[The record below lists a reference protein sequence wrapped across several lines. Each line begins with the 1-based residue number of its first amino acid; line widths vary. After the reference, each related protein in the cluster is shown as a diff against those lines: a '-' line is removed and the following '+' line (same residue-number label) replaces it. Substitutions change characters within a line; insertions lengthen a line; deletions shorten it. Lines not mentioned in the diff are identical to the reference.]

1 VQDIQLNQLVRTRS
15 RAAITTFS
23 ANAINV
29 LIVGAQGV
37 LLIPLYL
44 NAVGPHLYGA
54 WLASSEVLVW
64 LQAMDLGIPNLMIQR
79 IASAYGANDRRRAA
93 DWFAAGIL
101 VLALVSVVIGLAGVA
116 VSLLLPGWIGATPD
130 ESTVLSSC
138 FLVGTVATCVT
149 IFANGF
155 VGLARA
161 IQDTLLLSA
170 TLIASAVVG
179 LLTSLTLL
187 LAGFGLWAIALGL
200 AARAGVGLVGALL
213 FGIHAWRADLRGP
226 FRIDRGIVTE
236 LLTASPLTALGGIS
250 YALMSQSEIV
260 LVAVIVR
267 PELAVVYALT
277 RRAADLGRS
286 LVDMIGFATYGGV
299 AHLISSPD
307 GPTARI
313 TYARILGLHLSCSVA
328 VASAYLAVNRS
339 LLEVWIGPSLAGGIG
354 LIVVMAIQSIV
365 LGHSYLINLLYRAT
379 GRVLEGSLALVIEA
393 LVRIPL
399 LAIFLLAIGLPGLP
413 IAATATAIT
422 AAFLIR
428 RRTVRELE
436 SEHSRAPTA
445 ALSVWLLRA
454 LFLGLGVT
462 FAVTISVPE
471 WSYVLITG
479 LVITLGGCLALLA
492 FDPMLRLP
500 LRSATKQF
508 IQIVTLARW
517 HA

>member
-1 VQDIQLNQLVRTRS
+1 
-15 RAAITTFS
+15 
-23 ANAINV
+23 
-29 LIVGAQGV
+29 
-37 LLIPLYL
+37 
-44 NAVGPHLYGA
+44 
-54 WLASSEVLVW
+54 
-64 LQAMDLGIPNLMIQR
+64 MDLGIPNLMIQR

-93 DWFAAGIL
+93 EWFAAGIL
-101 VLALVSVVIGLAGVA
+101 VLALVSVVIVLAGVA
-116 VSLLLPGWIGATPD
+116 VSFLLPAWIGATPD
-130 ESTVLSSC
+130 ESAVLSSC
-138 FLVGTVATCVT
+138 FLVGTIATCVT

-161 IQDTLLLSA
+161 IQDTFVLSA

-179 LLTSLTLL
+179 LFTSLTLI

-200 AARAGVGLVGALL
+200 VARAGVGLGGALL
-213 FGIHAWRADLRGP
+213 FGIHAWRTDIRAP

-250 YALMSQSEIV
+250 YAFMSQSEIV
-260 LVAVIVR
+260 LVAVLVR

-307 GPTARI
+307 RATARV
-313 TYARILGLHLSCSVA
+313 TYARILGLHLSCSIA

-399 LAIFLLAIGLPGLP
+399 LAIFLLSIGLPGLP

-422 AAFLIR
+422 TAFLLQ
-428 RRTVRELE
+428 RRTLRELD
-436 SEHSRAPTA
+436 SEHSRAPNV
-445 ALSVWLLRA
+445 ALPVWLLRA
-454 LFLGLGVT
+454 FSLGLGVT
-462 FAVTISVPE
+462 LAVTIFIPQ
-471 WSYVLITG
+471 WSYVLTAG
-479 LVITLGGCLALLA
+479 FVIALGGCLALLA
-492 FDPMLRLP
+492 FDPTLRSP
-500 LRSATKQF
+500 LRSATRQV
-508 IQIVTLARW
+508 IQIVTFARW
-517 HA
+517 HG

>member
-1 VQDIQLNQLVRTRS
+1 VRTRS
-15 RAAITTFS
+15 RAAITTFT

-37 LLIPLYL
+37 LLVPLYL

-79 IASAYGANDRRRAA
+79 IASAYGGNDRRRAA

-101 VLALVSVVIGLAGVA
+101 VLGLVSLVIGLAGVA
-116 VSLLLPGWIGATPD
+116 VSLLLPAWIGATPE
-130 ESTVLSSC
+130 ESAVLSSC
-138 FLVGTVATCVT
+138 FLVGTVATCIT

-155 VGLARA
+155 VGLSRA
-161 IQDTLLLSA
+161 IQDTSLLSA

-179 LLTSLTLL
+179 LLTSLALI
-187 LAGFGLWAIALGL
+187 LAGFGLWAIAFGL
-200 AARAGVGLVGALL
+200 VARAGVGLSGALL
-213 FGIHAWRADLRGP
+213 FGIHAWRTDLGVP
-226 FRIDRGIVTE
+226 FRVDRGIASE
-236 LLTASPLTALGGIS
+236 LLTASPVTALGGIS
-250 YALMSQSEIV
+250 YAVMSQSEIV
-260 LVAVIVR
+260 LVAALVR

-299 AHLISSPD
+299 AHLLSSSDRPS
-307 GPTARI
+307 ARI

-379 GRVLEGSLALVIEA
+379 GRVIEGSVALVVEA

-399 LAIFLLAIGLPGLP
+399 LAISLLAVGLPGLP
-413 IAATATAIT
+413 IAATATALT
-422 AAFLIR
+422 AAVLIY
-428 RRTVRELE
+428 RRTLQELDREHPRE
-436 SEHSRAPTA
+436 PPA
-445 ALSVWLLRA
+445 AGFVWLARA
-454 LFLGLGVT
+454 VLVGLAA
-462 FAVTISVPE
+462 AVALTVLVPH
-471 WSYVLITG
+471 WSYVVVAAI
-479 LVITLGGCLALLA
+479 VITLGGCLILLGV
-492 FDPMLRLP
+492 DPMLRSA
-500 LRSATKQF
+500 LRPATREF
-508 IQIVTLARW
+508 LQIVTFARR
-517 HA
+517 HG

>member
-1 VQDIQLNQLVRTRS
+1 MRTRS
-15 RAAITTFS
+15 RAAITTFT

-37 LLIPLYL
+37 LLVPLYL

-79 IASAYGANDRRRAA
+79 IASAYGGNDRRRAA

-101 VLALVSVVIGLAGVA
+101 VLGLVSLVIGLAGVA
-116 VSLLLPGWIGATPD
+116 VSLLLPAWIGATPE
-130 ESTVLSSC
+130 ESAVLSSC
-138 FLVGTVATCVT
+138 FLVGTVATCIT

-155 VGLARA
+155 VGLSRA
-161 IQDTLLLSA
+161 IQDTSLLSA

-179 LLTSLTLL
+179 LLTSLALI
-187 LAGFGLWAIALGL
+187 LAGFGLWAIAFGL
-200 AARAGVGLVGALL
+200 VARAGVGLSGALL
-213 FGIHAWRADLRGP
+213 FGIHAWRTDLGVP
-226 FRIDRGIVTE
+226 FRVDRGIASE
-236 LLTASPLTALGGIS
+236 LLTASPVTALGGIS
-250 YALMSQSEIV
+250 YAVMSQSEIV
-260 LVAVIVR
+260 LVAALVR

-299 AHLISSPD
+299 AHLLSSSDRPS
-307 GPTARI
+307 ARI
-313 TYARILGLHLSCSVA
+313 TYARILGLHLSCSIA

-379 GRVLEGSLALVIEA
+379 GRVIEGSVALVVEA

-399 LAIFLLAIGLPGLP
+399 LAISLLAVGLPGLP
-413 IAATATAIT
+413 IAATATALT
-422 AAFLIR
+422 AAVLIY
-428 RRTVRELE
+428 RRTLQELDREHPRE
-436 SEHSRAPTA
+436 PPA
-445 ALSVWLLRA
+445 AGFVWLARA
-454 LFLGLGVT
+454 VLVGLAA
-462 FAVTISVPE
+462 AVALTVLVPH
-471 WSYVLITG
+471 WSYVVVAAI
-479 LVITLGGCLALLA
+479 VITLGGCLILLGV
-492 FDPMLRLP
+492 DPMLRSA
-500 LRSATKQF
+500 LRPATREF
-508 IQIVTLARW
+508 LQIVTFARR
-517 HA
+517 HG

>member
-1 VQDIQLNQLVRTRS
+1 VRTRS
-15 RAAITTFS
+15 RAAITTFT

-37 LLIPLYL
+37 LLVPLYL

-79 IASAYGANDRRRAA
+79 IASAYGGNDRRRAA

-101 VLALVSVVIGLAGVA
+101 VLALVSVMIGLAGVA
-116 VSLLLPGWIGATPD
+116 VSFVLPTWIGAAPD
-130 ESTVLSSC
+130 ESAVLSAC

-155 VGLARA
+155 VGLSRA
-161 IQDTLLLSA
+161 IQNTSLLSA

-179 LLTSLTLL
+179 LLTSLMLI

-200 AARAGVGLVGALL
+200 VARAGVGLGGALL
-213 FGIHAWRADLRGP
+213 FGINAWRTDLRAP

-236 LLTASPLTALGGIS
+236 LLTASPITALGGIS
-250 YALMSQSEIV
+250 YAVMSQSEIV
-260 LVAVIVR
+260 LVAALVR

-299 AHLISSPD
+299 AHLISSSDRPS
-307 GPTARI
+307 ARI
-313 TYARILGLHLSCSVA
+313 TYARILGLHLSCSIA
-328 VASAYLAVNRS
+328 VASAYLAVNSS

-354 LIVVMAIQSIV
+354 LIVAMSIQSIV

-379 GRVLEGSLALVIEA
+379 GRVIEGSVALVVEA

-399 LAIFLLAIGLPGLP
+399 LGVLLLAIGLPGLP
-413 IAATATAIT
+413 MAATATALAT
-422 AAFLIR
+422 AVLIQH
-428 RRTVRELE
+428 RTVRELDTE
-436 SEHSRAPTA
+436 NPRAPKA
-445 ALSVWLLRA
+445 ALFVWFVRA
-454 LFLGLGVT
+454 LLLGLA
-462 FAVTISVPE
+462 AVAALTIFVPR
-471 WSYVLITG
+471 WPYVLIAG
-479 LVITLGGCLALLA
+479 IVITVGGCVAMLGI
-492 FDPMLRLP
+492 DPLLRLP
-500 LRSATKQF
+500 LRSAMRQF
-508 IQIVTLARW
+508 LQIVTFARW
-517 HA
+517 QT

>member
-1 VQDIQLNQLVRTRS
+1 VRTRS
-15 RAAITTFS
+15 RAAITTFT

-37 LLIPLYL
+37 LLVPLYL

-79 IASAYGANDRRRAA
+79 IASAYGGNDRRRAA

-101 VLALVSVVIGLAGVA
+101 VLGLVSLVIGLAGVA
-116 VSLLLPGWIGATPD
+116 VSLLLPAWIGATP
-130 ESTVLSSC
+130 EENAVLSSC

-155 VGLARA
+155 VGLSRA
-161 IQDTLLLSA
+161 IQDTSLLSA

-179 LLTSLTLL
+179 LLTSLALI
-187 LAGFGLWAIALGL
+187 LAGFGLWAIAFGL
-200 AARAGVGLVGALL
+200 VARAGVGLSGALL
-213 FGIHAWRADLRGP
+213 FGIHAWRTDLGVP
-226 FRIDRGIVTE
+226 FRVDRGIASE
-236 LLTASPLTALGGIS
+236 LLTASPVTALGGIS
-250 YALMSQSEIV
+250 YAVMSQSEIV
-260 LVAVIVR
+260 LVAALVR

-299 AHLISSPD
+299 AHLLSSSDRPS
-307 GPTARI
+307 ARI

-328 VASAYLAVNRS
+328 VASAYLAINRS
-339 LLEVWIGPSLAGGIG
+339 LLEVWIGPSLAGGTG

-379 GRVLEGSLALVIEA
+379 GRVIEGSVALVIEA

-399 LAIFLLAIGLPGLP
+399 LAIFLLAVGLPGLP
-413 IAATATAIT
+413 IAATATALT
-422 AAFLIR
+422 AAVLIY
-428 RRTVRELE
+428 RRTLQELD
-436 SEHSRAPTA
+436 SEHQRAPTA
-445 ALSVWLLRA
+445 VVLVWLLRA
-454 LFLGLGVT
+454 LLFG
-462 FAVTISVPE
+462 FAAVVALTVFVPQ
-471 WSYVLITG
+471 WSYVVVAAIG
-479 LVITLGGCLALLA
+479 IALGGCLVLLGV
-492 FDPMLRLP
+492 DPMLRSA
-500 LRSATKQF
+500 LRSATGQF
-508 IQIVTLARW
+508 LQVVTFARR
-517 HA
+517 HG